1 MLETLAGLAL
11 RRRRAVVVVA
21 LLLAVLG
28 GAAGSTLFTK
38 LTAGGF
44 DDPRAESGRAASAL
58 TADFGHAQSNLTLLV
73 TAPGGVDEPAASAA
87 GASLGAEL
95 ADEPQ
100 VADVI
105 SYWGGD
111 RAPQLRGAGGDK
123 ALILATI
130 TGDETEVEAR
140 VKELLPRYQG
150 THDGLEVKVGGYAP
164 LQHEI
169 IDQGQKDATKG
180 EMIAFPVTLVLLVFV
195 FGSLVAAAL
204 PLVVALVTVLLC
216 MGFMWILASLTS
228 LSSLSVSVIT
238 LLGLGLA
245 IDYSLLIVNRYREQ
259 LRAGHDEGEAVRG
272 TLRSAGRTV
281 VFSAVTVAVALAGLA
296 WFPLPAVR
304 SMAYAGVATALLAAL
319 ASVTL
324 LPALLVALGPRI
336 EKGRVFR
343 RRERPVTVELENGFW
358 HRLATVVMRR
368 PLPIAT
374 LVTAF
379 LLLLGAPF
387 LGINLGMPD
396 ERTLPESSMARQ
408 VVTEIRA
415 EFDTSEQSALQVVV
429 PGARGN
435 GEVDSYATELSR
447 MPDVARVDTATGSY
461 ADGARASSASEAH
474 QRFRGDGSVFLSVT
488 PASADAD
495 LTAGLVREI
504 RGAPAPSGTLVGGT
518 AAVNEDATSSMIHW
532 LPYALVSVVLAMLVL
547 LFLVTGSVLVPFI
560 AVLLS
565 ALSLTATFGALVWIF
580 QDGHLAGLLGGFT
593 VTGDIAAT
601 VPVMLFALSF
611 GLAMDYQIFLL
622 ARIREEYEITGD
634 GSAAV
639 ARGLERIGRIVTA
652 AAVLISVV
660 FLAFAVSDI
669 TLSKAYGIGLP
680 LAVLMDATLI
690 RGLLLPAL
698 MRLGGRATW
707 WAPAPLRRVHAR
719 FGLKEY
725 DGAPDAEHPVPVTAA
740 RAGVSAPDR
749 M

>member
-44 DDPRAESGRAASAL
+44 DDPQSESGRAASTL
-58 TADFGHAQSNLTLLV
+58 TSDFGHAQSNLTLLV
-73 TAPGGVDEPAASAA
+73 TAPDGVDKPAATAA
-87 GASLGAEL
+87 GVSLGKKL
-95 ADEPQ
+95 AAEPQ
-100 VADVI
+100 IADVI
-105 SYWGGD
+105 SYWGA
-111 RAPQLRGAGGDK
+111 RAPQLRGADGDK

-130 TGDETEVEAR
+130 TGDETEVEKR

-150 THDGLEVKVGGYAP
+150 THDGLAVKVGGYAP

-204 PLVVALVTVLLC
+204 PLLIALVTVLLC
-216 MGFMWILASLTS
+216 MGFMWVLASLTT

-259 LRAGHDEGEAVRG
+259 LRAGHDEREAVHG
-272 TLRSAGRTV
+272 TLLSAGRTV
-281 VFSAVTVAVALAGLA
+281 VFSAITVAVALAGLA

-324 LPALLVALGPRI
+324 LPAVLVALGPRI

-343 RRERPVTVELENGFW
+343 RREQPPTTELESGFW
-358 HRLATVVMRR
+358 HRLATFVMRR

-387 LGINLGMPD
+387 LGIKLGMPD

-415 EFDTSEQSALQVVV
+415 DFDTSEQSALQVVV
-429 PGARGN
+429 PDAPGG
-435 GEVDSYATELSR
+435 GEIASYATALSR
-447 MPDVARVDTATGSY
+447 LDDVARVDTSTGSY
-461 ADGARASSASEAH
+461 ANGTQAGPAAEAH

-488 PASADAD
+488 PTSADAD

-504 RGAPAPSGTLVGGT
+504 RDAPAPSGTLVGGT

-565 ALSLTATFGALVWIF
+565 GLSLTATFGALVWIF
-580 QDGHLAGLLGGFT
+580 QDGHLSGLLGGFT

-634 GSAAV
+634 GNAAV

-707 WAPAPLRRVHAR
+707 WAPAPLRRLHAR
-719 FGLKEY
+719 FGLKES
-725 DGAPDAEHPVPVTAA
+725 DGGPHTVHAMAEPAPAA
-740 RAGVSAPDR
+740 HR
-749 M
+749 

>member
-44 DDPRAESGRAASAL
+44 EDPNSQSGRAASAL
-58 TADFGHAQSNLTLLV
+58 TSDFGHAQSNLTLLV
-73 TAPGGVDEPAASAA
+73 TAPGGVDTPAATAA
-87 GASLGAEL
+87 GASLGKRL
-95 ADEPQ
+95 AAEPQ

-105 SYWGGD
+105 SYWGGS
-111 RAPQLRGAGGDK
+111 RAPQLRGSSGDK

-130 TGDETEVEAR
+130 TGDETDVEKR

-150 THDGLEVKVGGYAP
+150 THQGLDVKVGGYAP

-204 PLVVALVTVLLC
+204 PLLIAMVTVLLC
-216 MGFMWILASLTS
+216 MGFMWVLASLTS

-259 LRAGHDEGEAVRG
+259 LRAGHDERDAVHG
-272 TLRSAGRTV
+272 TLLSAGRTV
-281 VFSAVTVAVALAGLA
+281 VFSAITVAVALAGLA

-324 LPALLVALGPRI
+324 LPAVLVALGPRI

-343 RRERPVTVELENGFW
+343 RRERPATADLENGFW
-358 HRLATVVMRR
+358 HRLATFVMRR

-374 LVTAF
+374 LVAAF

-387 LGINLGMPD
+387 LGIKLGMPD

-408 VVTEIRA
+408 VVTDIRA

-429 PGARGN
+429 PDAPAN
-435 GEVDSYATELSR
+435 GEISSYATALSR
-447 MPDVARVDTATGSY
+447 LDDVARVDTSTGSY
-461 ADGARASSASEAH
+461 ANGAQAAPAGATH
-474 QRFRGDGSVFLSVT
+474 QRFSGDGSVFLSVT
-488 PASADAD
+488 PTSADAD
-495 LTAGLVREI
+495 LTAGLVHEI
-504 RGAPAPSGTLVGGT
+504 RDAPAPSGTLVGGT

-580 QDGHLAGLLGGFT
+580 QDGHLSGLLGGFT

-634 GSAAV
+634 GNAAV

-707 WAPAPLRRVHAR
+707 WAPAPLRRLHAR
-719 FGLKEY
+719 FGLKES
-725 DGAPDAEHPVPVTAA
+725 DGGPDTVHALAEPAPAA
-740 RAGVSAPDR
+740 HR
-749 M
+749 